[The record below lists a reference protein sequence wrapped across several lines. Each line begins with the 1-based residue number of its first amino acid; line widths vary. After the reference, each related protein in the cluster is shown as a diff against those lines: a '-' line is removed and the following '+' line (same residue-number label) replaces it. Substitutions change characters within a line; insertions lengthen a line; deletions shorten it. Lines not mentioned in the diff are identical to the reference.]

1 MAKRNINKEKT
12 SKKNKNNSLAKSI
25 LTISSILFLIL
36 GCIGGYFAYS
46 LFSSNILVDNEEKEY
61 LLIYEKDSYEDIIDK
76 LEEQKLLKSV
86 TTFKVASWLINSQ
99 KEFKHGRYQLT
110 SEMNNLTIIRNLMN
124 GRQTPI
130 SISFNNVRTKEVL
143 SERITKKLKITKEEF
158 LAELNAPSTL
168 EDLGLNSH
176 TIVCLFIPNTYE
188 VYWDITAKELI
199 ERMKKEYDKFWT
211 EERTEKLLEVGLT
224 KEEVSTLAS
233 IVEEE
238 TKKKDEQ
245 PIVAG
250 LYLNRIHG
258 NIPLQAD
265 PTVKFALQDFSLRRI
280 YKKHLEYD
288 SPYNTYKYAG
298 LPPGPIRI
306 PSIQAID
313 AVLNFENHKYI
324 YMCAKEDFSGYHN
337 FATTYKEHQA
347 NAEKYRKALNKRG
360 IK

>member
-1 MAKRNINKEKT
+1 MVKKGNSKDK
-12 SKKNKNNSLAKSI
+12 SKKKSASNPLI
-25 LTISSILFLIL
+25 KRVLTIIATILVVGGVF
-36 GCIGGYFAYS
+36 GACIAYS
-46 LFSSNILVDNEEKEY
+46 LFSPNILVENDKKEY
-61 LLIYEKDSYEDIIDK
+61 LLVYEKECYNDILAK
-76 LEEQKLLKSV
+76 LEDQKLIKNS
-86 TTFKVASWLINSQ
+86 TTFKIASWIINS
-99 KEFKHGRYQLT
+99 KEEFKPGRYQL
-110 SEMNNLTIIRNLMN
+110 SDEMNNLTLIRNLMY

-130 SISFNNVRTKEVL
+130 SISFNNVRTKEIL
-143 SERITKKLKITKEEF
+143 AERITKKLKLSKEEF
-158 LAELNAPSTL
+158 LQELNMQSTL
-168 EDLGLNSH
+168 DDLGLNKN

-199 ERMKKEYDKFWT
+199 DRMKKEYDKFWT
-211 EERTEKLLEVGLT
+211 EERTEKLLEVGLS

-238 TKKKDEQ
+238 TKKVDEQ

-250 LYLNRIHG
+250 LYLNRIHK

-265 PTVKFALQDFSLRRI
+265 PTVKFAVQDFSLRRI

-288 SPYNTYKYAG
+288 SPYNTYKYVG

-313 AVLNFENHKYI
+313 AVLNFKNHNYI

-337 FATTYKEHQA
+337 FATTYKEHQD
-347 NAEKYRKALNKRG
+347 NAEKYRKALNRRG